1 MSTER
6 SCLGRQLFDRCWYS
20 AFHGLY
26 EAAFVPPPLAVSHS
40 LKRLLHFCLF
50 QLPHDPT
57 VPLLPPFPAQG
68 GPLLSSVQPAN
79 TLTRAVNEAM
89 ARSFLPNGRQ
99 PAQSANERRLEKRNP
114 FFHLPNVNQ
123 YFPKHSPRIMR
134 NIPCPTSRGC
144 VLSTTDVSL
153 PQSIRIVRLCGGRRC
168 LSDSFRRS

>member
-1 MSTER
+1 MVG
-6 SCLGRQLFDRCWYS
+6 SCSIAVGI
-20 AFHGLY
+20 
-26 EAAFVPPPLAVSHS
+26 VPFMDCMKPHLSISPSCIPLAETTPS
-40 LKRLLHFCLF
+40 LLF
-50 QLPHDPT
+50 IQLPHGPT
-57 VPLLPPFPAQG
+57 VPSLLPFPAQG

-99 PAQSANERRLEKRNP
+99 PAQSANERRLETRNP

-144 VLSTTDVSL
+144 VLSTTGVSL